1 MPEAKGPRRLTNK
14 DKKLRGET
22 RPSRAN
28 EAEPQV
34 VAAEPKRPPWVKG
47 RALVEWKVKVK
58 QLAEAGMLTAIDDTA
73 LGLYCVAWAKVEK
86 LIPLVES
93 WGHTLVAANGGYV
106 RNPDSVALVQAETA
120 LNRAM
125 VELGITPSSRTRVK
139 AAPKPKKDAWS
150 DFE

>member
-1 MPEAKGPRRLTNK
+1 MPKANGPRRLTNK
-14 DKKLRGET
+14 DKALRGET
-22 RPSRAN
+22 RPHKLN

-34 VAAEPKRPPWVKG
+34 VAGEPKRPPWVKG
-47 RALVEWKVKVK
+47 RALAEWKVKVG
-58 QLAEAGMLTAIDDTA
+58 QLAEVGMLTTIDDTA

-139 AAPKPKKDAWS
+139 AAPKPKSNKWAD
-150 DFE
+150 D